1 MRAQAALRQFARS
14 AALLLCLALASA
26 TACIGAAPV
35 DAAQAQPPAAT
46 RTVQLPEGVTDNP
59 LLNSRFLLFAPA
71 SLRRKTLRWV
81 QQNHRLDMA
90 AAMIHAMRF
99 HAPEE
104 REALGSVLS
113 ALTGEHHDGDWFAWM
128 LWLEAHP
135 EVQTFAGFDLYLSDL
150 FGNLD
155 PVFKQFLF
163 PRMPHRI
170 RLEEIVWGGVGKDG
184 IPALTN
190 PNFIRPADARLEDAE
205 LVFGVAINGDVR
217 AYPFR
222 YMDWHEMVNDVVGG
236 VPVSLAYCTLCGSG
250 ILFDTRRQPDAQN
263 ATAAP
268 FVFGSSGLLY
278 RSNKLMYDEQTH
290 SLWNQFT
297 GEPVTGALTNAGI
310 VLPVLPVTITSWGEW
325 RRVHADTRVLAHD
338 TGYTRDYRPGAPYGR
353 YFASSKLLFPALVRG
368 NATRPKAFVF
378 VLRMTGAEHAWAL
391 ERFAGGQ
398 VINDRVGVVD
408 IVLVGNA
415 QTRTVRAYRRGAAR
429 FARGARPARGA
440 QPDALVDDAGVQ
452 WAIAEDAL
460 SAPDGRTLPRLP
472 GHVAYAFAFGSYFP
486 RPGPGPAN

>member
-1 MRAQAALRQFARS
+1 MLI
-14 AALLLCLALASA
+14 CLALISCASA
-26 TACIGAAPV
+26 GFGADRGGTEDAPAQTTARTPSL
-35 DAAQAQPPAAT
+35 PA
-46 RTVQLPEGVTDNP
+46 GVTDDP
-59 LLNSRFLLFAPA
+59 LLNSRFLLFAPEP
-71 SLRRKTLRWV
+71 LRRRTLRWV
-81 QQNHRLDMA
+81 QQNHRIDMA
-90 AAMIHAMRF
+90 AAMIHALRF

-104 REALGSVLS
+104 REALARVLR
-113 ALTGEHHDGDWFAWM
+113 ALTGERHDGDWFKWM

-135 EVQTFAGFDLYLSDL
+135 EVQPFAGFDLYLSDL

-155 PVFKQFLF
+155 PVFKQFVF

-190 PNFIRPADARLEDAE
+190 PNFMRVADARLNDTE
-205 LVFGVAINGDVR
+205 LLFGVAINGDVR

-250 ILFDTRRQPDAQN
+250 ILFDTRRQPDAQG

-278 RSNKLMYDEQTH
+278 RSNKLMYDAQTH

-297 GEPVTGALTNAGI
+297 GEPVTGALTHSGI
-310 VLPVLPVTITSWGEW
+310 KLPVLPVTITSWAEW
-325 RRVHADTRVLAHD
+325 RRVHPDTRVLAPE
-338 TGYTRDYRPGAPYGR
+338 TGYTRDYRPGAAYGR
-353 YFASSKLLFPALVRG
+353 YFASSRLLFPALPRG
-368 NATRPKAFVF
+368 DATAPKAFVF

-391 ERFAGGQ
+391 ERFDGGK

-415 QTRTVRAYRRGAAR
+415 QTRTVRAYRRGALHFLSGSDA
-429 FARGARPARGA
+429 
-440 QPDALVDDAGVQ
+440 DALVDDAGVR
-452 WAIAEDAL
+452 WAITEDAL
-460 SAPDGRTLPRLP
+460 TAPDGRTLPRLP

-486 RPGPGPAN
+486 RASERR